1 MTMADDPHD
10 TRPLQPDHAAH
21 APTLTPAMDQLHLE
35 TTGLTPA
42 RPWTDAETSSQ
53 TSRSPESTRRKR
65 LSFFGRSNSDA
76 SRIPPSPSLHATM
89 GTSQSNAGV
98 DPLNPPPHLQR
109 PSTAQSESKRRTT
122 DPLESIRNSLFG
134 GRKHAAANGQVN
146 PPRPSSRQSQKSS
159 KKSRKSQSVD
169 HSLLPFTNQAG
180 SFKTPAKEGHF
191 NSAKECT

>member
-1 MTMADDPHD
+1 MAPDPSDTRHVEADD
-10 TRPLQPDHAAH
+10 
-21 APTLTPAMDQLHLE
+21 APTLTPSMDRLQLE
-35 TTGLTPA
+35 TKGLTPA

-65 LSFFGRSNSDA
+65 LSFFARSNSDA
-76 SRIPPSPSLHATM
+76 SRIPPPTLHATM

-109 PSTAQSESKRRTT
+109 PGTAQSESKRRTT

-134 GRKHAAANGQVN
+134 GRKHAAVDGQN
-146 PPRPSSRQSQKSS
+146 PPRPGSRQSQKS

-169 HSLLPFTNQAG
+169 HSLLPFTQQGA
-180 SFKTPAKEGHF
+180 SFKTPAKEGQF
-191 NSAKECT
+191 NSAEECT